1 MQLPEI
7 HDAQRLVLNPDDVL
21 VLRNTEVEIYQDEAR
36 LIEAQIRRH
45 FGLPDLN
52 VMVLGRDWEVTV
64 VEGDAE

>member
-1 MQLPEI
+1 MQFPEI

-21 VLRNTEVEIYQDEAR
+21 VLRNTEVEVYQDEAR

-45 FGLPDLN
+45 LGRPDLN
-52 VMVLGRDWEVTV
+52 VIVLGRDWEVTV